1 MVRTKFNLLDGFTCP
16 STSKFGNTSALI
28 WSVLKGCIIN
38 LFGKSNAYE
47 SWVAGVVQWQD
58 ASFPS
63 LRRGFDSLHP
73 LHFPRHT
80 ALTRDEAYAA
90 FLANPQTNSPYDIK
104 SIPISSMKPKN
115 FLPKRMRKTPQ
126 RSNSQSRQISIY
138 HVCQI
143 FGWVHIDFID

>member
-1 MVRTKFNLLDGFTCP
+1 MDKTKFNLLDGSTRP
-16 STSKFGNTSALI
+16 PTSKFANTSALI
-28 WSVLKGCIIN
+28 WYVLKGCII
-38 LFGKSNAYE
+38 LLLGKGNAYV

-73 LHFPRHT
+73 LHFLRHT
-80 ALTRDEAYAA
+80 ASTRDEAYAA
-90 FLANPQTNSPYDIK
+90 FLANPQTNSSYNIK
-104 SIPISSMKPKN
+104 SIPISSIKPKN